1 MLNIVVKSVEEI
13 KKAVKKKINIVW
25 IKRDIRT
32 QDHEPLYYAETL
44 NEDYLIIYIYDS
56 ELLCYGDLSLRHH
69 QFVYSSI
76 LDVNKKL
83 KKYGRIRCTTKTSF
97 KEISSW

>member
-44 NEDYLIIYIYDS
+44 NEDYL
-56 ELLCYGDLSLRHH
+56 
-69 QFVYSSI
+69 
-76 LDVNKKL
+76 
-83 KKYGRIRCTTKTSF
+83 
-97 KEISSW
+97 

>member
-1 MLNIVVKSVEEI
+1 MKSVEEI

-83 KKYGRIRCTTKTSF
+83 KKYKRSINIFYDLSKKYFQILGGI
-97 KEISSW
+97 I

>member
-1 MLNIVVKSVEEI
+1 MYLYNFFIRITLNKMTI
-13 KKAVKKKINIVW
+13 
-25 IKRDIRT
+25 
-32 QDHEPLYYAETL
+32 

-83 KKYGRIRCTTKTSF
+83 KK
-97 KEISSW
+97 